1 MGGQIEA
8 RSSAVHNPRPRRF
21 DDWELAAYVPGPVD
35 GPLAVAAA
43 RRLCDA
49 GAKVVVVTRAQAP
62 ILVVPADDEP
72 LEVVPL
78 ALPLGFREECGDT
91 MMGAIAAGWTRG
103 LSLSETL
110 VLGAAAGSVNF
121 LRHGLGTGTRATV
134 EELAGRIVVRRVAD
148 GAR

>member
-1 MGGQIEA
+1 M
-8 RSSAVHNPRPRRF
+8 
-21 DDWELAAYVPGPVD
+21 
-35 GPLAVAAA
+35 
-43 RRLCDA
+43 
-49 GAKVVVVTRAQAP
+49 TRAQAP

-103 LSLSETL
+103 LSLSEML